1 MGNSIINSAK
11 NLLER
16 TDTKELSSRISE
28 KIGDFATTLNSMGV
42 TTEYTNGVFERISH
56 ADNEEELDEAIGR
69 EYAKIEML
77 TLREEDE
84 EDALGKGTED
94 AEGKGAKYAKPVKTK
109 GNAKRTLDDKKK
121 GRTNEH
127 LDALFSG
134 EDLSN
139 SFKQRAADI
148 FEAAVNARVEEIQS
162 ELVKQSRDVFIEE
175 VVAVKE
181 TLSTQ
186 VDDYLDYVVS
196 EWMSENELAVE
207 NGIQTEISESF
218 MNGLRDLFERHYINV
233 PNSKLDILE
242 DMAQK
247 NNQLKNQ
254 INGIIKENIK
264 LTKKAT
270 SANCSSIFESACHG
284 LADTEVEKLK
294 SLARGIEY
302 SNEAEFG
309 RKINTLKESYFN
321 RKSKPLTTLVEES
334 NSSEYE
340 QELEPRMNAY
350 FNSVGRLADAT
361 ENNTQS

>member
-11 NLLER
+11 SLLER
-16 TDTKELSSRISE
+16 TDTKELNGRISE
-28 KIGDFATTLNSMGV
+28 KIGEFASVLNSMGV
-42 TTEYTNGVFERISH
+42 TKDYTNDVFERLAH
-56 ADNEEELDEAIGR
+56 ADSEDEAMNR
-69 EYAKIEML
+69 ELTKINMMSIQ
-77 TLREEDE
+77 EEDE
-84 EDALGKGTED
+84 EDALGKGAED
-94 AEGKGAKYAKPVKTK
+94 AEGKGAKYAKPVKT
-109 GNAKRTLDDKKK
+109 GDAKKTLEDKKK

-148 FEAAVNARVEEIQS
+148 FEAAVNAKVEEIQS

-196 EWMSENELAVE
+196 EWMNENELAVE

-218 MNGLRDLFERHYINV
+218 MNGLRDLFEKHYIDV
-233 PNSKLDILE
+233 PTSKLDILE
-242 DMAQK
+242 DMAVK
-247 NNQLKNQ
+247 NNELKNQ
-254 INGIIKENIK
+254 INGIIKENIR
-264 LTKKAT
+264 LTKTAT
-270 SANCSSIFESACHG
+270 SANCASIFESACHG

-294 SLARGIEY
+294 SLSRGIEY

-321 RKSKPLTTLVEES
+321 SKSKPLTTLVEES

-340 QELEPRMNAY
+340 QELEPRMEAY